1 MTERIILAHSVT
13 KPGLFLKTLPIR
25 FVAAPVMGLILF
37 VLGLFSF
44 VPMSIVLLFA
54 PMVNK
59 KSGKMVAPGVSNP
72 LGYLVTIPI
81 RAALAL
87 WATCL
92 VVFGLFVRL
101 PVSML
106 ISDISADFD

>member
-1 MTERIILAHSVT
+1 MTDRIVLAHSVT

-44 VPMSIVLLFA
+44 VPMSLVLFFGT
-54 PMVNK
+54 MKNK
-59 KSGKMVAPGVSNP
+59 KSGEIVAPGLSDPV
-72 LGYLVTIPI
+72 GYLVTIPI

-92 VVFGLFVRL
+92 IVYGLFVRL

-106 ISDISADFD
+106 ISDITADFD